1 MYDEPLFRLMPG
13 LRAEMPITDKKP
25 AAREASPILDAG
37 HDSARMRLSRTNLA
51 TGQTL
56 RQALQEV
63 AEIAATALDVI
74 VSQDVGVAGGAT
86 TTASLSRTGQA
97 AIAGR
102 LTAGSSLK
110 GAMVSSVM

>member
-37 HDSARMRLSRTNLA
+37 HDGARCGKLSRRLPRLPQPHSTS
-51 TGQTL
+51 
-56 RQALQEV
+56 
-63 AEIAATALDVI
+63 I